1 MAKNVVEEF
10 FIKLTADT
18 KGATKDINSAMS
30 AMVKKAADL
39 KKRAN
44 KVDVQ
49 AMKQATAQKI
59 DAEKQYNTVAYA
71 LSKKRQQEDDA
82 AYKRSVDSAKV
93 AYKKKVAIT
102 KNAVDKL
109 VKVEDTQMKAM
120 RAFYKKL
127 EREAAATQKAKERLE
142 AKAEKQQ
149 HARNKRRG
157 KLIQQ
162 RIKDEKKAVDEARK
176 NLQARLKAY
185 KQEKKASDKH
195 TSAMTK
201 NIDRI
206 AAADAKLKAQLETKA
221 KSIMRTAYAR
231 DLEKLAPRLH
241 GSYEK
246 DMQDAIKNRNI
257 EGMRDIAS
265 QMRDSTREMKRS
277 IRGLAVVQNGLTDST
292 RNMIRSYASLFAL
305 WEGTTAIKRVGM
317 ELESLDAAML
327 AASNSQADAA
337 EKMKFV
343 KEEAYRLGTDLKT
356 AVAAYMQLSIAGKGI
371 LEQEQIKDLF
381 TATLEASAALGMSVD
396 NTKGSFRSFVQML
409 SKGNVQAEE
418 LRGQLGERLYGAFNL
433 AAESM
438 GLTTKELNKQ
448 LQLGNVLAKD
458 LLPKMTPMIREMA
471 NANGALATQLETA
484 RIAENRFFLTTQD
497 GAKKIYDSGFS
508 EGLKELYTTLSEILK
523 DSGPQLEKIGKI
535 FGTVFK
541 AIAHILKLVEP
552 PLKLIIDNIELLTSA
567 YVIKRFGLLG
577 KAVTPLKTLF
587 VDMSKITGV
596 NMISRLGVLGRA
608 LSRSFLPLTVALATA
623 EELVSL
629 FSDKL
634 VGASEMRMGQ
644 QVNLATGEYSELIR
658 RDGKYYKKMGSES
671 ETVSDKTPLSQMT
684 EEQFDKLGFWEKAGL
699 VAEQQHA
706 MMKDMLMYGI
716 RKFNESDLPKQNVT
730 ITQHNTIQA
739 PSEDVAMSVYRR
751 LTNEAINGR

>member
-30 AMVKKAADL
+30 AMVKKATDL

-59 DAEKQYNTVAYA
+59 DAEKKYNTVAYA
-71 LSKKRQQEDDA
+71 LNKKRQQEDDA
-82 AYKRSVDSAKV
+82 SYKRSVDSAKV

-109 VKVEDTQMKAM
+109 VKTEDTQMKAM

-127 EREAAATQKAKERLE
+127 EREAAATQKAKERLD
-142 AKAEKQQ
+142 ARAEKQY
-149 HARNKRRG
+149 HARNKRKG

-195 TSAMTK
+195 TKGMTK
-201 NIDRI
+201 NIDKI

-246 DMQDAIKNRNI
+246 DMQAAIKNRNI

-317 ELESLDAAML
+317 DFQGMEASML
-327 AASNSQADAA
+327 AASGSVPAA
-337 EKMKFV
+337 
-343 KEEAYRLGTDLKT
+343 A
-356 AVAAYMQLSIAGKGI
+356 
-371 LEQEQIKDLF
+371 
-381 TATLEASAALGMSVD
+381 
-396 NTKGSFRSFVQML
+396 
-409 SKGNVQAEE
+409 
-418 LRGQLGERLYGAFNL
+418 
-433 AAESM
+433 
-438 GLTTKELNKQ
+438 
-448 LQLGNVLAKD
+448 
-458 LLPKMTPMIREMA
+458 
-471 NANGALATQLETA
+471 
-484 RIAENRFFLTTQD
+484 
-497 GAKKIYDSGFS
+497 
-508 EGLKELYTTLSEILK
+508 
-523 DSGPQLEKIGKI
+523 
-535 FGTVFK
+535 
-541 AIAHILKLVEP
+541 
-552 PLKLIIDNIELLTSA
+552 
-567 YVIKRFGLLG
+567 
-577 KAVTPLKTLF
+577 
-587 VDMSKITGV
+587 
-596 NMISRLGVLGRA
+596 
-608 LSRSFLPLTVALATA
+608 
-623 EELVSL
+623 
-629 FSDKL
+629 
-634 VGASEMRMGQ
+634 
-644 QVNLATGEYSELIR
+644 
-658 RDGKYYKKMGSES
+658 
-671 ETVSDKTPLSQMT
+671 
-684 EEQFDKLGFWEKAGL
+684 
-699 VAEQQHA
+699 
-706 MMKDMLMYGI
+706 KDMLFINSIVDEMGLNLKDTTDAFV
-716 RKFNESDLPKQNVT
+716 KFKFAARGKMSQGQQEELFKGLSMFGTSMKVGNEDMKRAQRALTQIMSKGVVMSEELDL
-730 ITQHNTIQA
+730 IG
-739 PSEDVAMSVYRR
+739 SF
-751 LTNEAINGR
+751 